1 MFFNR
6 IFYIYKIQKAET
18 EIVNIN
24 FSSNI
29 LLLWIILFAIIWLL
43 PSIFLTYI
51 SVEILDPGR
60 INILLMFEVIIGITT
75 AAILTNE
82 VIGLREIIG
91 AIFIISAGAI
101 ELIKIKT

>member
-1 MFFNR
+1 
-6 IFYIYKIQKAET
+6 
-18 EIVNIN
+18 
-24 FSSNI
+24 
-29 LLLWIILFAIIWLL
+29 
-43 PSIFLTYI
+43 
-51 SVEILDPGR
+51 LDPGR